1 LDNESLLVI
10 WTQIIL
16 DEPKA
21 IMSYV
26 IICLHA
32 GRQAGT
38 LFVFN
43 PRSRAMIAN
52 TSHTALLL
60 QKFSFLENITWRLCN
75 SQLAA

>member
-1 LDNESLLVI
+1 LGNESLLVI

-16 DEPKA
+16 DGPKA

-32 GRQAGT
+32 CRQADT

-43 PRSRAMIAN
+43 PRSSAMIAN
-52 TSHTALLL
+52 TYHTALLL
-60 QKFSFLENITWRLCN
+60 QKFSLLENIT
-75 SQLAA
+75 